1 MTSSFRKPHEMS
13 HSSKPEKWSIYSDF
27 FFLLPDSFYLL
38 VLMFS
43 TVVVNFVDLTGLR
56 DTGKALFL
64 GVSGRD

>member
-1 MTSSFRKPHEMS
+1 MQVKLNQRNGLVTVIS
-13 HSSKPEKWSIYSDF
+13 
-27 FFLLPDSFYLL
+27 LLPPDSFYLL